1 MVELIKLKGRC
12 FMNEKTI
19 IKYSV
24 VDIQNVLNLLNTVEF
39 RGIGSAQSITA
50 IAEILNTKAITDAEN
65 QTK

>member
-1 MVELIKLKGRC
+1 
-12 FMNEKTI
+12 MNEKTI

-39 RGIGSAQSITA
+39 RGIGSAQAITA
-50 IAEILNTKAITDAEN
+50 IAEILNTKAITDTES